1 MLKDIHQLVEMT
13 LGCVLMAKIFMC
25 LEDLFQAFDIMIYT
39 ATLLQRIDGNAFSQ
53 TTLIMNLKN
62 LKIFLFLDL
71 DWHLELTELQLSY
84 SEVEMTLMTC

>member
-1 MLKDIHQLVEMT
+1 MLKDMHQLVEMT
-13 LGCVLMAKIFMC
+13 LGCALTAKIFMC
-25 LEDLFQAFDIMIYT
+25 LEDLFLAFDIMIYT

-53 TTLIMNLKN
+53 TILIMSLKN

-71 DWHLELTELQLSY
+71 DWHLELMELQLSY